1 MPKHPTATTAGTTTS
16 LADKGV
22 AATVPVTVL
31 TGSYTPDTGGE
42 GVGLA
47 TLRFAP
53 EGLTAV
59 DAVAA
64 GGASFLAAHPALP
77 VVYTT
82 HESTPGA
89 VGAFSL
95 REGAAPVPLGA
106 PLTSGGANPC
116 HLTVHPGG
124 NFLLTANYGT
134 DTLPGT
140 VAVHRLDADGR
151 LADLTDV
158 VEHQGSGPV
167 AGRQEGSHAHQVL
180 VDPAGRFVL
189 ATDLGADAVF
199 SYRLDTRSGTL
210 ERAGVNRMRAGSGPR
225 HLAFAP
231 SGDLVFSADEL
242 SSTVTC
248 HRYDAETGALRELS
262 RVSATTVAGIPN
274 QPGGIVASG
283 CGRFV
288 WVTNRGADTVAAF
301 RVAGTALEPLGE
313 TPGGG
318 TWPRGLTSA
327 PGHLLVAN
335 QHSGTVAA
343 LRIRDDGTLA
353 EPGPV
358 IPVASVV
365 CALTL

>member
-1 MPKHPTATTAGTTTS
+1 MSNPAAPV
-16 LADKGV
+16 GV
-22 AATVPVTVL
+22 SVL

-42 GVGLA
+42 GI
-47 TLRFAP
+47 
-53 EGLTAV
+53 GLTALRLTPEGGLTAL

-64 GGASFLAAHPALP
+64 RGASFLAAHPTLP

-89 VGAFSL
+89 VGAFAL
-95 REGAAPVPLGA
+95 RDGGAPLPLGA

-124 NFLLTANYGT
+124 AFLLTANYGT

-158 VEHQGSGPV
+158 VEHEGSGPV
-167 AGRQEGSHAHQVL
+167 TGRQDGSHAHQIL
-180 VDPAGRFVL
+180 PDPAGRYLL

-199 SYRLDTRSGTL
+199 TYELDADTGKLTQVAVS
-210 ERAGVNRMRAGSGPR
+210 RMRAGSGPR

-231 SGDLVFSADEL
+231 SGSLVFSADEL

-248 HRYDAETGALRELS
+248 HRYDPATGTLHALS
-262 RVSATTVAGIPN
+262 RVPATAVADVPN
-274 QPGGIVASG
+274 QPGGIVASP

-301 RVAGTALEPLGE
+301 RLTGTTLAPLGE

-318 TWPRGLTSA
+318 SWPRGLTLA
-327 PGHLLVAN
+327 PGRLLVAN

-343 LRIRDDGTLA
+343 LRIQDDGTLA
-353 EPGPV
+353 EAETAA
-358 IPVASVV
+358 IAPVASVV
-365 CALTL
+365 CALVLGG

>member
-1 MPKHPTATTAGTTTS
+1 MPHKTIDDSS
-16 LADKGV
+16 LSFETGRV
-22 AATVPVTVL
+22 AVL

-42 GVGLA
+42 GVGVTA
-47 TLRFAP
+47 LRFTP
-53 EGLTAV
+53 GDGLGVV

-64 GGASFLAAHPALP
+64 SGASYLAAHPTLP

-89 VGAFSL
+89 VSAFGL

-124 NFLLTANYGT
+124 DYLLTANYGT

-151 LADLTDV
+151 LTDLTDV
-158 VEHQGSGPV
+158 VEHEGSGPV
-167 AGRQEGSHAHQVL
+167 TGRQEGTHAHQVV
-180 VDPAGRFVL
+180 VDPAGRYVL
-189 ATDLGADAVF
+189 ATDLGADTVF
-199 SYRLDTRSGTL
+199 TYQLDAD
-210 ERAGVNRMRAGSGPR
+210 AGKLTPVAASQLRPGSGPR

-231 SGDLVFSADEL
+231 SGDLVLSADEL

-248 HRYDAETGALRELS
+248 HRYDAETGTLHEVS
-262 RVSATTVAGIPN
+262 RVPATAVADIPN
-274 QPGGIVASG
+274 QPAGIVTSE
-283 CGRFV
+283 CGRYV

-301 RVAGTALEPLGE
+301 RITGSALEPLGE
-313 TPGGG
+313 IPGGG
-318 TWPRGLTSA
+318 GWPRGLTAA
-327 PGHLLVAN
+327 PGYLLVAN

-343 LRIRDDGTLA
+343 LGVLEDGSLVESGVLVA
-353 EPGPV
+353 
-358 IPVASVV
+358 VASVV
-365 CALTL
+365 CALVI